1 MDLQIFRAYSS
12 TQIDILREVFA
23 YKSLSR
29 SEIAEHLGV
38 SSLTVINN
46 IKRLLD
52 DSVLIE
58 SGTLP
63 SERGRKVSLLCVNP
77 EFCYFIAAD
86 IGSNST
92 KLAVIRLDGSILWQ
106 NQIIRTSRKNIFEAY
121 ITPDVLRNEID
132 QLLERFGRERFCAMC
147 FCISGIVDF
156 ASKSVRY
163 SANIAGWNGVSFE
176 REFGDYFHL
185 PVYLDSSG
193 HCFALAERQ
202 FGQGHGADSMM
213 AISIGCSICTG
224 IIFNGQLMR
233 GASGSAGE
241 LGHIDVSDNP
251 YAQGYTNRLSCTCG
265 HSGCM
270 EMYVTLP
277 MIRWAVI
284 QKMEAVESIHVEP
297 GSFESRNIYTI
308 SWLKRAYED
317 KVPYVVETVTKAAH
331 ILGTELANTANLLN
345 PNVLVLGG
353 GTISACPDIVK
364 IVEED
369 VKQRSLEIIS
379 NDLRVVSSALG
390 PDAPILGAFLL
401 AAGDLFRI

>member
-1 MDLQIFRAYSS
+1 MDLPILQTYSS
-12 TQIDILREVFA
+12 TQIDILRAVFDC
-23 YKSLSR
+23 KSLSR
-29 SEIAEHLGV
+29 SDLAERLGV

-52 DSVLIE
+52 DGVIIE

-63 SERGRKVSLLCVNP
+63 SERGRKVSLLSINP
-77 EFCYFIAAD
+77 EFGYFVAVD

-92 KLAVIRLDGSILWQ
+92 KLAVVRMDGSILFQ
-106 NQIIRTSRKNIFEAY
+106 NQIIRASRKNIFEAY

-132 QLLERFGRERFCAMC
+132 QLLDRFGRGRFCALC
-147 FCISGIVDF
+147 FCISGIVDY
-156 ASKSVRY
+156 AAKSVRY
-163 SANIAGWNGVSFE
+163 SANIAGWDNVSFE
-176 REFGDYFHL
+176 QEFGSVFHL

-202 FGQGHGADSMM
+202 FGQGRGADSMM

-224 IIFNGQLMR
+224 IIMNGRLMR

-241 LGHIDVSDNP
+241 LGHICVSDNP
-251 YAQGYTNRLSCTCG
+251 FAQGYTKRLSCTCG

-270 EMYVTLP
+270 EMFVTLP

-284 QKMEAVESIHVEP
+284 QKMESVESIHVEP
-297 GSFESRNIYTI
+297 GSFESRNVYTI

-345 PNVLVLGG
+345 PNILVLGG
-353 GTISACPDIVK
+353 GTISAFPDIVK

-369 VKQRSLEIIS
+369 IKSSSLEIIS
-379 NDLRVVSSALG
+379 DDLRVVSSALG
-390 PDAPILGAFLL
+390 PDAPLLGAFLL
-401 AAGDLFRI
+401 AANDLFRI